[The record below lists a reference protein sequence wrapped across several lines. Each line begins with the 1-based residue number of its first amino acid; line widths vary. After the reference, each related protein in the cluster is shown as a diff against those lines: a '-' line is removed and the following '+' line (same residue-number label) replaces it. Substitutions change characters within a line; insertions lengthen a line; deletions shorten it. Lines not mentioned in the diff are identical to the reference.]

1 MMHRILVINIGS
13 TSTKVGLFSDEN
25 IVSKETIDHA
35 AKDLA
40 QLHGYDAWLRFHQAM
55 VEKIFKSHKER
66 FERFHL
72 VVSRGGLT
80 KPVET
85 GAYLINDAMLQD
97 LRSGQ
102 YGWHPCNVGPAIASE
117 IAKRLKVKAIIYDSP
132 VADEMEPLA
141 RVSGLKGIERKSA
154 FHVLSQKSAARKAA
168 EELGIH
174 YEQGNFIVAH
184 LGGGITI
191 CAHKK
196 GRIIDGTHG
205 LSEGPFTPQ
214 RTGVLPLQE
223 FMNLCFSGQ
232 FTQEELSRKLFGQGG
247 VHSYLG
253 THDIAAVEQNAKKGD
268 EKALLVLRTMAYQI
282 SKDICAMA
290 AVLAGRVDSIVLTG
304 NLCNARTVVNEIRSR
319 VDFLAHLLVYPGED
333 ELENLAL
340 GGMNILRQGETVR
353 EYILW
358 QLGW

>member
-1 MMHRILVINIGS
+1 MMQRILVINIGS

-25 IVSKETIDHA
+25 ILSKKTIDHA

-66 FERFHL
+66 LERFHL

-102 YGWHPCNVGPAIASE
+102 YGWHPCNVGPAIAYE
-117 IAKRLKVKAIIYDSP
+117 IAKRLEVKAIIYDSP

-174 YEQGNFIVAH
+174 YEQGHFIVSH

-214 RTGVLPLQE
+214 RTGTLPLQE
-223 FMNLCFSGQ
+223 VLSLCYSAR
-232 FTQEELSRKLFGQGG
+232 FTEQKLSRRLFSQSG
-247 VHSYLG
+247 VQSYLG
-253 THDIAAVEQNAKKGD
+253 THDIASVELRAGKGD
-268 EKALLVLRTMAYQI
+268 DEAMLVLKAMGYQI
-282 SKDICAMA
+282 SKSICSMA
-290 AVLAGRVDSIVLTG
+290 AVLKGRIDAVILTG
-304 NLCNARTVVNEIRSR
+304 NLCLAKTIVTEIQDRISSLGPL
-319 VDFLAHLLVYPGED
+319 FIYPGED
-333 ELENLAL
+333 ELESLAL
-340 GGMNILRQGETVR
+340 GGLGVLHGYETTKVY
-353 EYILW
+353 E
-358 QLGW
+358 

>member
-1 MMHRILVINIGS
+1 MMQRILVINIGS

-25 IVSKETIDHA
+25 ILSKETIDHA
-35 AKDLA
+35 VKDLA

-55 VEKIFKSHKER
+55 VEKFFKSHKGR
-66 FERFHL
+66 LERFHL

-85 GAYLINDAMLQD
+85 GAYLINDAMLRD

-102 YGWHPCNVGPAIASE
+102 YGWHPCNVGPAIAYE
-117 IAKRLKVKAIIYDSP
+117 IAKRLEVKAIIYDSP

-174 YEQGNFIVAH
+174 YEQGHFIVSH

-214 RTGVLPLQE
+214 RTGALPLQE

-247 VHSYLG
+247 VYSYLG
-253 THDIAAVEQNAKKGD
+253 AHDIAAVEQNAKKGD
-268 EKALLVLRTMAYQI
+268 EKALLILKTMAYQI

-319 VDFLAHLLVYPGED
+319 VDFLAHFLVYPGED

-353 EYILW
+353 EYT
-358 QLGW
+358 